1 VQTDTAVCGG
11 VSKSGAKMIQKI
23 PFELDRQ
30 IRKLAGTMSDRA
42 LGEQLGVSKAA
53 VQVRRAAEGKPGYRF
68 VGRYKKKKE
77 EQARFLRPGFT
88 SLITQDAWQENYE
101 IQCLLYRWKRCV

>member
-1 VQTDTAVCGG
+1 MQTETAVCGG

-53 VQVRRAAEGKPGYRF
+53 VQVRRVAEGKPGYS
-68 VGRYKKKKE
+68 VGRYKMKKE
-77 EQARFLRPGFT
+77 EQAKLLRPGHT

-101 IQCLLYRWKRCV
+101 IQCLLHRWKRCA